1 MFSQI
6 WALIRRMLCK
16 VLVHLAVLPAPQSIR
31 GLSGEHAVT
40 WCLAYVHPKA
50 IHCSGERGKG
60 LGLSGGNSQGWPCP
74 GKDSA
79 VGVWHPKTIPGSPIQ
94 HQFKAGYLCGSCIS
108 WRDAVRGGGGAV
120 PVPGPCRDR
129 VRVPHPQGHN
139 WAHAGSLGIKDTN
152 KQYLLFFFFNDQVN
166 QDYLM
171 EEHNPQT

>member
-1 MFSQI
+1 MSPASSTQ
-6 WALIRRMLCK
+6 ALGGAGGGKGYCWNDAG
-16 VLVHLAVLPAPQSIR
+16 AVYPPIPSGTPAGPCCR
-31 GLSGEHAVT
+31 EHAMT

-50 IHCSGERGKG
+50 LHCSGERGKG

-108 WRDAVRGGGGAV
+108 WKDAVRGGGGAV

-139 WAHAGSLGIKDTN
+139 WAHAGSPGIKDTN
-152 KQYLLFFFFNDQVN
+152 KQYLHFFFS
-166 QDYLM
+166 
-171 EEHNPQT
+171 TTK